1 MLTLPRSPSPRLAH
15 KSKLDAQETITT
27 VPDVATTTVA
37 AAATTTVEAAAITT
51 VTLNLTVRLTLTQS
65 LSHATQVA
73 RIATLRLSATTL
85 LAGQWLRFY
94 QSTI

>member
-1 MLTLPRSPSPRLAH
+1 MLTLQRSPSPRLAH

-27 VPDVATTTVA
+27 VPDVATTTAA
-37 AAATTTVEAAAITT
+37 AAATTTVEAAAMTT
-51 VTLNLTVRLTLTQS
+51 VILTLTQS
-65 LSHATQVA
+65 PSHATQVA

-94 QSTI
+94 QSMI